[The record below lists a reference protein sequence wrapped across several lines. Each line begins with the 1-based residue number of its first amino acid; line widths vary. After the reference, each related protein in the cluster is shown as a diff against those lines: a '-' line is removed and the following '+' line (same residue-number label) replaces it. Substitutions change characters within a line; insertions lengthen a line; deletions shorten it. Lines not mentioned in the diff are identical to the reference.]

1 MKGNYILY
9 LRNRIHLRRKV
20 KNAIMQKRFY
30 LARDAKSGT
39 LIVEKTK
46 DKAIKQLQK
55 ASKKR
60 KIYA

>member
-1 MKGNYILY
+1 
-9 LRNRIHLRRKV
+9 
-20 KNAIMQKRFY
+20 MQKRFY